1 MELITVEEMTE
12 LIHTFSQINFQKE
25 VNPQP
30 YVEVNNDD
38 HRYGEWKL
46 PEGTK
51 SSMERAYEIMR
62 ELKNC
67 PYPEYIQPPR
77 PRVHCSPFQDL
88 MPVAFT
94 SERRI
99 FDDVKEEI
107 EAITNAARDRAA
119 GIEPPCEGAVG
130 YNDDYYEASMMIKVY
145 KTDHMSSPRP
155 PMDFHPF
162 CLDIEVTENDSGQN
176 RMPTGRLFAKNRPLS
191 ITSKRLKRKKNGRSR
206 RHAARNVDSGPI
218 LMSRYCP
225 IVELEDIPTYSEYNS
240 EYEELDQ
247 RSEGYLV
254 GSTFN
259 SAEADALSVQSLFLL
274 GHSPTQRSYPP
285 SWGSGPFSED
295 EF

>member
-107 EAITNAARDRAA
+107 EAITNAARDPSSPESR
-119 GIEPPCEGAVG
+119 PPCEGA
-130 YNDDYYEASMMIKVY
+130 
-145 KTDHMSSPRP
+145 
-155 PMDFHPF
+155 
-162 CLDIEVTENDSGQN
+162 LTENDSGQN